1 MKFSEQWLR
10 EWVNPPLSRAELAEQ
25 LTMAGLEVDAVVP
38 VAAAFSGVVV
48 GHVLKV
54 IPHQQADRL
63 RVCEVDVGGHSPLV
77 IVCGASNV
85 AAGMRVPTAVVGAEL
100 PNDLTIKRAKLRGV
114 ESHGMLCS
122 ARELGLAETAEGLMA
137 LPADAPVGED
147 LRSYLALDDVSFEL
161 GLTPNRSDCLGIA
174 GIAREVGVLNRMAV
188 TAPSAEPVAPVT
200 QTTVE
205 IQVEAPAACPRYL
218 GRVIEGVDPSA
229 VTPAWMEERLRRSG
243 LRNIH
248 PIVDVTNYVL
258 LELGQPMHAFD
269 IAHIQ
274 GGIRVRHAHTGEA
287 VTLLDGQRLT
297 LSEDML
303 VIADQEAPLALAGI
317 MGGMDSAVGD
327 ETRNI
332 FLESAFFSPQVIA
345 GKARE
350 YGLRTDS
357 SHRFERGVDPELA
370 RRAMERATRLLLDIV
385 GGRPGPICEVTSAT
399 QLPTRAPIALRAS
412 RIDRVLGMKIAA
424 EEVHEILTR
433 LGITLEEGT
442 SQTWQAVPPSFR
454 FDLAIEADL
463 IEEVARIHGYA
474 RLPTERPIAR
484 LRMSPPPPR
493 AEFLPTARRLLVQ
506 RGYQEAIT
514 YSFVEERLQCLI
526 DPDDRPMALANPI
539 SIETAVMRTSLWP
552 GLLQA
557 MRHNLN
563 RQQSRVRLFE
573 SGAQYR
579 KVDGKVVEEPVL
591 AGVVCGNAYPEQW
604 GMDKRSVDFFDLKAD
619 VEALLSL
626 AGGAAAYAFLPD
638 SHRAL
643 HPGQSAVIHNPAGK
657 IAGRLGLLHPEIL
670 RELDVEQNVLVFEL
684 ILTKLD
690 AGGVPLFR
698 AVSKFPAIR
707 RDLAIIVDDGVPAQ
721 AIRGCIDETAGGQ
734 LQELQL
740 FDVYR
745 GKGIES
751 GRKSIA
757 LGLTLQDNSRT
768 LTDDEIDALVG
779 RILEHLQSKLGAS
792 LRE

>member
-10 EWVNPPLSRAELAEQ
+10 EWVSPPLSTADLSEQ
-25 LTMAGLEVDAVVP
+25 LTMAGLEVDAITP
-38 VAAAFSGVVV
+38 VAAVFSGVVV

-63 RVCEVDVGGHSPLV
+63 RVCEVDVGGKSPLV
-77 IVCGASNV
+77 IVCGAANV
-85 AAGMRVPTAVVGAEL
+85 TAGMRVPTALVGAEL

-122 ARELGLAETAEGLMA
+122 ARELGLAETAEGLMP

-147 LRSYLALDDVSFEL
+147 LRRYLGLEDVSLEL
-161 GLTPNRSDCLGIA
+161 GLTPNRSDCLGVA
-174 GIAREVGVLNRMAV
+174 GIAREVGVLNRATV
-188 TAPSAEPVAPVT
+188 TAPSTEPVAPVT
-200 QTTVE
+200 QTSVE
-205 IQVEAPAACPRYL
+205 IRVEAPAACPRYL
-218 GRVIEGVDPSA
+218 GRVIEGVDPRA
-229 VTPAWMEERLRRSG
+229 ATPLWMQERLRRSG
-243 LRNIH
+243 LRSIH

-269 IAHIQ
+269 LARID

-287 VTLLDGQRLT
+287 LTLLDGQRLT
-297 LSEDML
+297 LSEDVL
-303 VIADQEAPLALAGI
+303 VIADHKTPLALAGI

-327 ETRNI
+327 DTRTI
-332 FLESAFFSPQVIA
+332 FLESAFFSPQAIS

-350 YGLRTDS
+350 YGLHTDS
-357 SHRFERGVDPELA
+357 SHRFERGVDPELP

-385 GGRPGPICEVTSAT
+385 GGQAGPTCEVVSEGH
-399 QLPTRAPIALRAS
+399 LPTRTPITLRAA
-412 RIDRVLGMKIAA
+412 RIERLLGMKVAA
-424 EEVHEILTR
+424 EEVREILTR
-433 LGITLEEGT
+433 LGIALQDGEAG
-442 SQTWQAVPPSFR
+442 TWQAVPPSFR

-463 IEEVARIHGYA
+463 IEEIARIHGYA
-474 RLPTERPIAR
+474 QLPTERPTAR
-484 LRMSPPPPR
+484 LQMVAPKPGT
-493 AEFLPTARRLLVQ
+493 AFLPTARRLLVQ

-514 YSFVEERLQCLI
+514 YSFVEEGLQCLI
-526 DPDDRPMALANPI
+526 DPDDAPMALSNPI
-539 SIETAVMRTSLWP
+539 SAETAVMRTRLWP

-557 MRHNLN
+557 LRYNLN

-579 KVDGKVVEEPVL
+579 KVDGKVFEEPVL
-591 AGVVCGNAYPEQW
+591 AGAVCGNAYPEQW
-604 GMDKRSVDFFDLKAD
+604 GMDKRPVDFFDLKAD

-626 AGGAAAYAFLPD
+626 AGGSAGYAFEPD

-643 HPGQSAVIHNPAGK
+643 HPGQSALIRNRAGK
-657 IAGRLGLLHPEIL
+657 VAGRLGLLHPEIL
-670 RELDVEQNVLVFEL
+670 RALDVAQNVLVFEL
-684 ILTKLD
+684 ILTTLET
-690 AGGVPLFR
+690 GGVPLFQE
-698 AVSKFPAIR
+698 VSKYPAIR

-768 LTDDEIDALVG
+768 LTDGEIDALLG
-779 RILEHLQSKLGAS
+779 RILERLQSKLGAS